1 MGIVLGFILLLALV
15 GLISIVHNLALFV
28 DNYKDKHLD
37 IKIVKN
43 KVNFLESRM
52 DAWDSNFKKD

>member
-1 MGIVLGFILLLALV
+1 MEIVLGFILLLALA
-15 GLISIVHNLALFV
+15 GLISIVHQLTLFT

-43 KVNFLESRM
+43 KVNFLESRV
-52 DAWDSNFKKD
+52 DAWDSKLKKD